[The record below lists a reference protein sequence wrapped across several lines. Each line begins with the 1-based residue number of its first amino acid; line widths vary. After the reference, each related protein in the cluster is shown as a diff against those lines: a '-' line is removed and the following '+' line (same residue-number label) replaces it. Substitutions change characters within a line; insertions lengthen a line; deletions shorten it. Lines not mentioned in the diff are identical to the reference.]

1 MKPTAGKCSRPSVAR
16 FASLESEQ
24 PEGRQLSPAVGFI
37 PTAFIPTAL
46 TSYKTPLTG
55 TRPVCYHSEYYFFV
69 TTLLRLPLVATLHRT
84 FMSLTQKSS
93 QVPASSSSGNAPRW
107 SGITVRA
114 WVIGLLLIPLLDF
127 WVQYTEIVAEG
138 PDLAAMSLPM
148 AVLFALMVLVGLNLL
163 VKQFNPKWAL
173 SQAELLFIY
182 TMNTIAI
189 YIGGIGMM
197 QFLTPALVGWKHFQ
211 TPQNK
216 WDSWAHYVPRWAVPD
231 PSVVPGY
238 YAGRTTFFAPETL
251 AGWAQPIA
259 IWTGFIFTLLFC
271 FYCIAALLRKQWVDR
286 ERLIFPIVIIP
297 LEITRDGG
305 STPLWQNRLLWLGVG
320 LPVVLESMAAIHFTM
335 IPTFP
340 YIPIKPEYSLQ
351 LETNITAP
359 PWNAIGYTPMAFYP
373 LVIGLTYLLSL
384 DVSFSCWFFYLLTKL
399 QSVGATAFG
408 FRDPGA
414 GPSLAHMPYIAEQ
427 GLGAFLGLALFTLH
441 LARPQLAEA
450 WRKAFMNDNSVDDSG
465 EPMSYRF
472 AYIGLFVS
480 LTLLVGFTLALGLSL
495 LVALIFW
502 TLFLLLALTFTRI
515 RAEAGL
521 PWGFAPF
528 GIAHGTMVNFG
539 GTEAFTPRELTAFS
553 FTRWFDSDWRCLG
566 QPAEMEAMKI
576 ADSTTPRPMNP
587 RHLTIAVFVAILVA
601 TLAAWVSCLSI
612 YYHFGAGNAKLD
624 VWRSDQGHFSFDEL
638 QGWLNVTQTVDTGR
652 ISASAVGFAVVIL
665 LGFLR
670 TRFTWWPLHPIGYA
684 VGSTDTMTWIWCPVL
699 LGWLFKS
706 LILRYGGVKMYR
718 QALPFFIGLVLGDY
732 AVSGLL
738 ALYFLAS
745 GHAGYRTFPN

>member
-1 MKPTAGKCSRPSVAR
+1 
-16 FASLESEQ
+16 
-24 PEGRQLSPAVGFI
+24 
-37 PTAFIPTAL
+37 
-46 TSYKTPLTG
+46 
-55 TRPVCYHSEYYFFV
+55 
-69 TTLLRLPLVATLHRT
+69 
-84 FMSLTQKSS
+84 MSLTQKPSRTR
-93 QVPASSSSGNAPRW
+93 ASSLGDAPRF

-114 WVIGLLLIPLLDF
+114 WIIGLLLIPLLDF
-127 WVQYTEIVAEG
+127 WLEYTEIVAQG

-148 AVLFALMVLVGLNLL
+148 AVLFALMVMVGLNLL
-163 VKQFNPKWAL
+163 VKRFNPKWAL

-182 TMNTIAI
+182 TMNTVAI

-216 WDSWAHYVPRWAVPD
+216 WDSWAHFVPRWAVPD

-238 YAGRTTFFAPETL
+238 YAGRTTFFTPETL
-251 AGWAQPIA
+251 HGWAQPIA
-259 IWTGFIFTLLFC
+259 VWTGFIFTLLFC

-320 LPVVLESMAAIHFTM
+320 IPVVLESMAVIHFTM

-340 YIPIKPEYSLQ
+340 YIPLKPEYSLQ
-351 LETNITAP
+351 LETNITTS
-359 PWNAIGYTPMAFYP
+359 PWNAIGYTPLAFYP
-373 LVIGLTYLLSL
+373 LVIGLSYLLSL

-399 QSVGATAFG
+399 ENVGATAFG

-427 GLGAFLGLALFTLH
+427 GVGAFLGLALFSLL

-450 WRKAFMNDNSVDDSG
+450 WRKAFRGDASVDDSA

-480 LTLLVGFTLALGLSL
+480 TALLVSFTVALGLSL
-495 LVALIFW
+495 LAALIFW
-502 TLFLLLALTFTRI
+502 SLLLLMALAFTRI

-528 GIAHGTMVNFG
+528 GLSHGTMVNFG
-539 GTEAFTPRELTAFS
+539 GTDAFTPRELTAFS
-553 FTRWFDSDWRCLG
+553 FTRWFDSDWRCLT

-576 ADSTTPRPMNP
+576 ADSATPRPMNP
-587 RHLTIAVFVAILVA
+587 RHLTIAIFVAILVA
-601 TLAAWVSCLSI
+601 TLAAFVSCLSL
-612 YYHFGAGNAKLD
+612 YYHFGAGNASLD
-624 VWRSDQGHFSFDEL
+624 RWRTDQGHFSFDEL
-638 QGWLNVTQTVDTGR
+638 QGWLNTARPLDRGR
-652 ISASAVGFAVVIL
+652 ISASVVGLAVVLL

-670 TRFTWWPLHPIGYA
+670 TRFVWWPLHPIGYA
-684 VGSTDTMTWIWCPVL
+684 VGCTDTMTWIWCPVL
-699 LGWLFKS
+699 LGWLAKS
-706 LILRYGGVKMYR
+706 LILRYGGVKAYR

-732 AVSGLL
+732 GVSGLW

-745 GHAGYRTFPN
+745 GHSGYRTFPI

>member
-1 MKPTAGKCSRPSVAR
+1 MSSVQKPS
-16 FASLESEQ
+16 
-24 PEGRQLSPAVGFI
+24 
-37 PTAFIPTAL
+37 
-46 TSYKTPLTG
+46 
-55 TRPVCYHSEYYFFV
+55 
-69 TTLLRLPLVATLHRT
+69 
-84 FMSLTQKSS
+84 MQKSLQARS
-93 QVPASSSSGNAPRW
+93 AAPNEQAATPRW

-127 WVQYTEIVAEG
+127 WLQYTEIVAQG

-148 AVLFALMVLVGLNLL
+148 AVLFALMVMVGLNLL
-163 VKQFNPKWAL
+163 VKRFNPKWAL

-182 TMNTIAI
+182 TMNTVAI

-216 WDSWAHYVPRWAVPD
+216 WDSWAHFVPRWAVPD

-238 YAGRTTFFAPETL
+238 YAGRTTFFTPETL
-251 AGWAQPIA
+251 HGWAQPIA
-259 IWTGFIFTLLFC
+259 VWTGFIFTLLFC

-320 LPVVLESMAAIHFTM
+320 IPVVLESMAVIHFTM

-340 YIPIKPEYSLQ
+340 YIPLKPEYSLQ
-351 LETNITAP
+351 LETNITTS
-359 PWNAIGYTPMAFYP
+359 PWNAIGYTPLAFYP
-373 LVIGLTYLLSL
+373 LVIGLSYLLSL

-399 QSVGATAFG
+399 ENVGATAFG

-427 GLGAFLGLALFTLH
+427 GVGAFLGLALFSLL

-450 WRKAFMNDNSVDDSG
+450 WRKAFRGDASVDDSA

-480 LTLLVGFTLALGLSL
+480 TALLVSFTVALGLSL
-495 LVALIFW
+495 LAALIFW
-502 TLFLLLALTFTRI
+502 SLLLLMALAFTRI

-528 GIAHGTMVNFG
+528 GLSHGTMVNFG
-539 GTEAFTPRELTAFS
+539 GTDAFTPRELTAFS
-553 FTRWFDSDWRCLG
+553 FTRWFDSDWRCLT

-576 ADSTTPRPMNP
+576 ADSATPRPMNP
-587 RHLTIAVFVAILVA
+587 RHLTIAIFVAILVA
-601 TLAAWVSCLSI
+601 TLAAFVSCLSL
-612 YYHFGAGNAKLD
+612 YYHFGAGNASLD
-624 VWRSDQGHFSFDEL
+624 RWRTDQGHFSFDEL
-638 QGWLNVTQTVDTGR
+638 QGWLNTARPLDRGR
-652 ISASAVGFAVVIL
+652 ISASVVGLAVVLL

-670 TRFTWWPLHPIGYA
+670 TRFVWWPLHPIGYA
-684 VGSTDTMTWIWCPVL
+684 VGCTDTMTWIWCPVL
-699 LGWLFKS
+699 LGWLAKS
-706 LILRYGGVKMYR
+706 LILRYGGVKAYR

-732 AVSGLL
+732 GVSGLW

-745 GHAGYRTFPN
+745 GHSGYRTFPI

>member
-1 MKPTAGKCSRPSVAR
+1 MIQKPTSQSSSPSA
-16 FASLESEQ
+16 AAEQ
-24 PEGRQLSPAVGFI
+24 P
-37 PTAFIPTAL
+37 
-46 TSYKTPLTG
+46 
-55 TRPVCYHSEYYFFV
+55 
-69 TTLLRLPLVATLHRT
+69 
-84 FMSLTQKSS
+84 
-93 QVPASSSSGNAPRW
+93 SGPRW

-114 WVIGLLLIPLLDF
+114 WIIGLLLIPLLDF
-127 WVQYTEIVAEG
+127 WVQYTEIVAQG

-163 VKQFNPKWAL
+163 VKRLNPKWAL
-173 SQAELLFIY
+173 SQAELLFVY
-182 TMNTIAI
+182 TMNTVAI

-216 WDSWAHYVPRWAVPD
+216 WDAWAHFVPRWAVPD

-238 YAGRTTFFAPETL
+238 YAGRTTFFAPEIL

-259 IWTGFIFTLLFC
+259 IWTGFIFALLFC

-286 ERLIFPIVIIP
+286 ERLIFPMVIIP

-305 STPLWQNRLLWLGVG
+305 STPLWQNRLLWLGIG
-320 LPVVLESMAAIHFTM
+320 LPVVLESMAAIHFTL

-340 YIPIKPEYSLQ
+340 YVPIKPEYSLQ
-351 LETNITAP
+351 LETNITSP
-359 PWNAIGYTPMAFYP
+359 PWNAIGYTPLAFYP

-384 DVSFSCWFFYLLTKL
+384 DVSFSCWFFYLFTKL
-399 QSVGATAFG
+399 QTVGATAFG

-414 GPSLAHMPYIAEQ
+414 GPTLAHMPYIGEQ
-427 GLGAFLGLALFTLH
+427 GVGAFLGLALFSLN

-450 WRKAFMNDNSVDDSG
+450 WRKAFRGDSSVDDSA
-465 EPMSYRF
+465 EPLSYRV
-472 AYIGLFVS
+472 AYVGLFVS
-480 LTLLVGFTLALGLSL
+480 LAFLIGFTVALGLSL

-502 TLFLLLALTFTRI
+502 ALFLLMALTFTRI
-515 RAEAGL
+515 RAEAGM
-521 PWGFAPF
+521 PWGQAPW
-528 GIAHGTMVNFG
+528 GLAHGTMVNFG
-539 GTEAFTPRELTAFS
+539 GTEAFTPRELVGFS
-553 FTRWFDSDWRCLG
+553 FTRWFDNDWRCLG
-566 QPAEMEAMKI
+566 MPAEMEAMKI
-576 ADSTTPRPMNP
+576 GDSTTPRPMNP
-587 RHLTIAVFVAILVA
+587 RHLTAAIFVAILVG
-601 TLAAWVSCLSI
+601 TLAAWVSCLAI
-612 YYHFGAGNAKLD
+612 YYHYGAGNAKLD
-624 VWRSDQGHFSFDEL
+624 AWRTDQGHYGFDEL
-638 QGWLNVTQTVDTGR
+638 QGWLNTPHPIDGGR
-652 ISASAVGFAVVIL
+652 ISAATVGLVVVIL

-684 VGSTDTMTWIWCPVL
+684 IGSTDTMTWIWFPVL

-732 AVSGLL
+732 GISGLW

-745 GHAGYRTFPN
+745 GHAGYRTFPI

>member
-1 MKPTAGKCSRPSVAR
+1 MIQKPTSQPSSFPA
-16 FASLESEQ
+16 AAEQ
-24 PEGRQLSPAVGFI
+24 P
-37 PTAFIPTAL
+37 
-46 TSYKTPLTG
+46 
-55 TRPVCYHSEYYFFV
+55 
-69 TTLLRLPLVATLHRT
+69 
-84 FMSLTQKSS
+84 
-93 QVPASSSSGNAPRW
+93 SGPRW

-114 WVIGLLLIPLLDF
+114 WIIGLLLIPLLDF
-127 WVQYTEIVAEG
+127 WVQYTEIVAQG

-148 AVLFALMVLVGLNLL
+148 SVLFALMVLVGLNLL
-163 VKQFNPKWAL
+163 VKRLNPQWAL
-173 SQAELLFIY
+173 SQAELLFVY
-182 TMNTIAI
+182 TMNTVAI

-216 WDSWAHYVPRWAVPD
+216 WDSWAHFVPRWAVPD

-238 YAGRTTFFAPETL
+238 YAGRTTFFAPEVL
-251 AGWAQPIA
+251 AAWAQPIA

-271 FYCIAALLRKQWVDR
+271 FYCVAALLRKQWVDR

-320 LPVVLESMAAIHFTM
+320 IPVVLESMAAIHFTL

-340 YIPIKPEYSLQ
+340 YVPIKPEYSLQ
-351 LETNITAP
+351 LETNITSP
-359 PWNAIGYTPMAFYP
+359 PWNAIGYTPLAFYP

-384 DVSFSCWFFYLLTKL
+384 DVSFSCWFFYLFTKL
-399 QSVGATAFG
+399 QTVGATAFG

-414 GPSLAHMPYIAEQ
+414 GPTLAHMPYIGEQ
-427 GLGAFLGLALFTLH
+427 GVGAFLGLALFSLN

-450 WRKAFMNDNSVDDSG
+450 WRKAFRGDNSVDDSA
-465 EPMSYRF
+465 EPLSYRV
-472 AYIGLFVS
+472 AYVGLFVS
-480 LTLLVGFTLALGLSL
+480 LALLIGFTVALGLSL
-495 LVALIFW
+495 PVALIFW
-502 TLFLLLALTFTRI
+502 ALFLLMALTFTRI

-521 PWGFAPF
+521 PWGQAPW
-528 GIAHGTMVNFG
+528 GLAHGTMVNFG
-539 GTEAFTPRELTAFS
+539 GTEAFTPRELVGFS
-553 FTRWFDSDWRCLG
+553 FTRWFDNDWRCLG
-566 QPAEMEAMKI
+566 MPAEMEAMKI
-576 ADSTTPRPMNP
+576 GDSATPRPMNP
-587 RHLTIAVFVAILVA
+587 RHLTAAIFVAILVG
-601 TLAAWVSCLSI
+601 TLAAWISCLAI

-624 VWRSDQGHFSFDEL
+624 AWRTDQGHYGFDEL
-638 QGWLNVTQTVDTGR
+638 QGWLNTPHPIDRGR
-652 ISASAVGFAVVIL
+652 ISAATVGLVVVML

-684 VGSTDTMTWIWCPVL
+684 IGSTDTMTWIWFPVL

-732 AVSGLL
+732 GISGLW

-745 GHAGYRTFPN
+745 GHAGYRTFPI

>member
-1 MKPTAGKCSRPSVAR
+1 
-16 FASLESEQ
+16 
-24 PEGRQLSPAVGFI
+24 
-37 PTAFIPTAL
+37 
-46 TSYKTPLTG
+46 
-55 TRPVCYHSEYYFFV
+55 
-69 TTLLRLPLVATLHRT
+69 
-84 FMSLTQKSS
+84 MSLIQKPSRTR
-93 QVPASSSSGNAPRW
+93 ASSSPDETPPRW
-107 SGITVRA
+107 SGITLRA
-114 WVIGLLLIPLLDF
+114 WIIGLLLIPILDF
-127 WVQYTEIVAEG
+127 WLQYTEIVAQG

-148 AVLFALMVLVGLNLL
+148 AVLFALLILVGVNLL
-163 VKQFNPKWAL
+163 VKRFNPKWAL

-182 TMNTIAI
+182 TMNTVAI

-197 QFLTPALVGWKHFQ
+197 QFLTPALVGWKYYQ

-216 WDSWAHYVPRWAVPD
+216 WDSWAHFVPRWAVPD

-251 AGWAQPIA
+251 LGWAQPIA
-259 IWTGFIFTLLFC
+259 VWTGFIFTLLFC

-305 STPLWQNRLLWLGVG
+305 STPLWTNRLLWLGVG
-320 LPVVLESMAAIHFTM
+320 LPVVLESMAAIHFTL

-351 LETNITAP
+351 LETSITAP

-373 LVIGLTYLLSL
+373 LVIGLTYLVSL
-384 DVSFSCWFFYLLTKL
+384 DVSGSCWFFYLLTKL
-399 QSVGATAFG
+399 QSVAATAFG

-450 WRKAFMNDNSVDDSG
+450 WRKAFMNDHSVDDSA
-465 EPMSYRF
+465 EPMSYRM
-472 AYIGLFVS
+472 AYVGLFVS
-480 LTLLVGFTLALGLSL
+480 SALLVGFTVALGLSL
-495 LVALIFW
+495 PVALIFW
-502 TLFLLLALTFTRI
+502 TLLLLLALAFTRI
-515 RAEAGL
+515 RAEAGM
-521 PWGFAPF
+521 PWGQAPW
-528 GIAHGTMVNFG
+528 GLAHGTMVNFG
-539 GTEAFTPRELTAFS
+539 GTDAFTPRELTAFS

-576 ADSTTPRPMNP
+576 ADATTPRPMNP
-587 RHLTIAVFVAILVA
+587 RHLTIALFVAILVA
-601 TLAAWVSCLSI
+601 TLAAWVSCLGL
-612 YYHFGAGNAKLD
+612 YYHFGAANAKLD
-624 VWRSDQGHFSFDEL
+624 VWRTGQGHYGFDEL
-638 QGWLNVTQTVDTGR
+638 QGWLNTAHPLDTGR
-652 ISASAVGFAVVIL
+652 ISAATVGLFVVIL

-732 AVSGLL
+732 GVSGLW

-745 GHAGYRTFPN
+745 GHAGYRTFPI

>member
-1 MKPTAGKCSRPSVAR
+1 
-16 FASLESEQ
+16 
-24 PEGRQLSPAVGFI
+24 
-37 PTAFIPTAL
+37 L
-46 TSYKTPLTG
+46 TL
-55 TRPVCYHSEYYFFV
+55 
-69 TTLLRLPLVATLHRT
+69 
-84 FMSLTQKSS
+84 KSS
-93 QVPASSSSGNAPRW
+93 QTPPAAAAANEQAPRW

-114 WVIGLLLIPLLDF
+114 WIIGLLLIPILDF
-127 WVQYTEIVAEG
+127 WLEYTEIVAQG
-138 PDLAAMSLPM
+138 PDIAAMSLPM
-148 AVLFALMVLVGLNLL
+148 AVLFALMVLVGVNLL
-163 VKQFNPKWAL
+163 VKRFNPRWAL
-173 SQAELLFIY
+173 TQAELLFIY

-197 QFLTPALVGWKHFQ
+197 QFLTPTLVGWKHFQ

-216 WDSWAHYVPRWAVPD
+216 WDSWAHFVQGWAVPN

-238 YAGRTTFFAPETL
+238 YTGRTTFFAPETL
-251 AGWAQPIA
+251 LGWAQPIA
-259 IWTGFIFTLLFC
+259 IWTGFIFTMLFC

-297 LEITRDGG
+297 LEITKDGG
-305 STPLWQNRLLWLGVG
+305 STPLWTNRLLWLGVG
-320 LPVVLESMAAIHFTM
+320 IPVVLESMAAIHFTM

-340 YIPIKPEYSLQ
+340 YFPIKPEHSLE
-351 LETNITAP
+351 LETSITSP
-359 PWNAIGYTPMAFYP
+359 PWNAIGYTSMAFYP

-384 DVSFSCWFFYLLTKL
+384 DVSFSCWFFYLFTKL
-399 QSVGATAFG
+399 QNVGATAFG

-414 GPSLAHMPYIAEQ
+414 GPTLAHMPYIAEQ
-427 GLGAFLGLALFTLH
+427 GVGAFLGLALFSLN

-450 WRKAFMNDNSVDDSG
+450 WRKAFRGDTSVDDSA
-465 EPMSYRF
+465 EPMSYRT

-480 LTLLVGFTLALGLSL
+480 FALLVGFTVALGLSL
-495 LVALIFW
+495 PVALIFW
-502 TLFLLLALTFTRI
+502 TLLLLMALTFTRI

-521 PWGFAPF
+521 PWGQAPW
-528 GIAHGTMVNFG
+528 GLSHGTMVNFG

-576 ADSTTPRPMNP
+576 ADSASPRPMNP
-587 RHLTIAVFVAILVA
+587 RHLTAAVFVAILVG
-601 TLAAWVSCLSI
+601 TLAAWISCLAI
-612 YYHFGAGNAKLD
+612 YYHYGADNASLD
-624 VWRSDQGHFSFDEL
+624 AWRTGQGHYGFDEL
-638 QGWLNVTQTVDTGR
+638 QGWLNTPHPPDHGR
-652 ISASAVGFAVVIL
+652 ITASAVGLVIVIL

-684 VGSTDTMTWIWCPVL
+684 VGSTDTMTWIWFPVL

-732 AVSGLL
+732 GISGLW

-745 GHAGYRTFPN
+745 GHAGYRTFPI

>member
-1 MKPTAGKCSRPSVAR
+1 M
-16 FASLESEQ
+16 
-24 PEGRQLSPAVGFI
+24 
-37 PTAFIPTAL
+37 
-46 TSYKTPLTG
+46 
-55 TRPVCYHSEYYFFV
+55 
-69 TTLLRLPLVATLHRT
+69 
-84 FMSLTQKSS
+84 
-93 QVPASSSSGNAPRW
+93 
-107 SGITVRA
+107 RA

-127 WVQYTEIVAEG
+127 WLQYTEIVAKG

-148 AVLFALMVLVGLNLL
+148 AVLFALLVMVGLNLL
-163 VKQFNPKWAL
+163 VKRFNPKWAL
-173 SQAELLFIY
+173 NQAELLFIY

-216 WDSWAHYVPRWAVPD
+216 WDSWAHFVPRWAVPD

-251 AGWAQPIA
+251 LGWAQPIA

-305 STPLWQNRLLWLGVG
+305 STPLWRNRLLWLGVG

-351 LETNITAP
+351 LETNITTS

-373 LVIGLTYLLSL
+373 LVIGLSYLLSL

-399 QSVGATAFG
+399 ENVGATAFG

-427 GLGAFLGLALFTLH
+427 GVGAFLGLALFSLL

-450 WRKAFMNDNSVDDSG
+450 WRKAFRGDDSVDDSA

-480 LTLLVGFTLALGLSL
+480 AALLVSFTVALGLSL
-495 LVALIFW
+495 FVALIFW
-502 TLFLLLALTFTRI
+502 SLLLLMALAFTRI

-528 GIAHGTMVNFG
+528 GLSHGTMVNFG
-539 GTEAFTPRELTAFS
+539 GTDAFTPRELTAFS
-553 FTRWFDSDWRCLG
+553 FTRWFDSDWRCLS
-566 QPAEMEAMKI
+566 QPAETEAMKI
-576 ADSTTPRPMNP
+576 ADSATPRPMNP
-587 RHLTIAVFVAILVA
+587 RHLTIAIFAAILVA
-601 TLAAWVSCLSI
+601 TLAAWVSCLAL
-612 YYHFGAGNAKLD
+612 YYHFGAGNASLD
-624 VWRSDQGHFSFDEL
+624 RWRTDQGHFSFDEL
-638 QGWLNVTQTVDTGR
+638 QGWLNTAHPLDRGR
-652 ISASAVGFAVVIL
+652 ISASAVGLAVVIL

-670 TRFTWWPLHPIGYA
+670 TRFIWWPLHPIGYA
-684 VGSTDTMTWIWCPVL
+684 VGCTDTMSWIWCPVL

-706 LILRYGGVKMYR
+706 LILRYGGVKGYR
-718 QALPFFIGLVLGDY
+718 AALPFFIGLVLGDY
-732 AVSGLL
+732 GVSGLWS
-738 ALYFLAS
+738 LYFLAS